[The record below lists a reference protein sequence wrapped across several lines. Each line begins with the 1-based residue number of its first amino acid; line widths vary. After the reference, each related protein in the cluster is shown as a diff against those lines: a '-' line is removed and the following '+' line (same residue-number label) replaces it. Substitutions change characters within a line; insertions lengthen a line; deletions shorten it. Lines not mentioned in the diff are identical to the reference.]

1 MVAEAFGENPSL
13 SREDALLSGR
23 VAVLYTLSHYYLFL
37 PFVALCMTAALLQ
50 TNANLVY
57 MALPIPLQIAAAL
70 CGNRLKT
77 AYDHRGNND
86 DPALWARR
94 ATVFSGIIGAIW
106 GLGAVL
112 WFDWSSFSA
121 EAYLVLAYLGMSAT
135 EFIARAAYR
144 PAYLAHAIP
153 SLGPLATM
161 LALQGGLY
169 QLLSALL
176 LIFFGGVL
184 YFYGETLGRLLD
196 QTILL
201 RHDNAQ
207 LILRLNEEKH
217 SAEASR
223 DAAQASER
231 AKSTFIS
238 NVSHEL
244 RTPLN
249 AILGMAQLLE
259 RSDLEKAQRDHVK
272 VLLEAGR
279 GLKTLLDDIIALASR
294 NDESPAA
301 PEEGCDAAQAARTV
315 ARLLQ
320 PNAWEKRLR
329 LSVNVASGLPRVA
342 VDPRL
347 LRRVLLKLIGNA
359 IKFTERGNVEIALDA
374 ITGTQQNPMV
384 RFVIVDTGPGIP
396 GHLLNSIFLPFAK
409 GEDSYSVRRGGAGVG
424 LSVAK
429 RLIESVG
436 GSIGVESE
444 LGMGASFWITV
455 PATQTQATEE
465 DDEVEGSA
473 APSGLTL
480 LAFVTR
486 SDREVLDPLLTPF
499 GNRITFVDTLIQA
512 STMSTR
518 GGYDMILATAG
529 SVDVLAA
536 APGQRT
542 PILAL
547 TARDERQPEAAD
559 GVLRWLATPDALY
572 SAIAAVVGEGAR
584 KKAGAKE
591 QGIEAAIDAKAIADL
606 EKTLGFKT
614 LIDILQSYVHT
625 AEELASAIFA
635 ASERQDWSQAGRLA
649 QDFAGAAGGLGLV
662 AIAAAA
668 RSLAQGARDGATANV
683 LSAAADE
690 VLSED
695 RRVREALRRLYP
707 DLSA

>member
-1 MVAEAFGENPSL
+1 
-13 SREDALLSGR
+13 
-23 VAVLYTLSHYYLFL
+23 VLYTLSHHYLFL

-50 TNANLVY
+50 ANANLVY

-77 AYDHRGNND
+77 AYDRRGND

-94 ATVFSGIIGAIW
+94 ATIFSGIVGAIW

-176 LIFFGGVL
+176 LIFFGGAL

-201 RHDNAQ
+201 RNDNAQ
-207 LILRLNEEKH
+207 LIVRLNEEKR
-217 SAEASR
+217 SAEATR
-223 DAAQASER
+223 DAAQASELV
-231 AKSTFIS
+231 KSTFIS
-238 NVSHEL
+238 NISHEL

-279 GLKTLLDDIIALASR
+279 GLKTLLDDIIALTSQS
-294 NDESPAA
+294 DESTAA

-374 ITGTQQNPMV
+374 IAGAQQNPMV

-396 GHLLNSIFLPFAK
+396 GHLLNSIFLPFGK
-409 GEDSYSVRRGGAGVG
+409 GDDSYSARRASAGVG

-444 LGMGASFWITV
+444 PGMGASFWITV
-455 PATQTQATEE
+455 PATQTQATDE

-473 APSGLTL
+473 APSGLAL
-480 LAFVTR
+480 LAFVDR

-499 GNRITFVDTLIQA
+499 GNRITFVDTLVQA

-542 PILAL
+542 PILGL

-559 GVLRWLATPDALY
+559 GVLRWPATSDALY
-572 SAIAAVVGEGAR
+572 SAITAVIGEGAR

-591 QGIEAAIDAKAIADL
+591 HGIDAAIDAKAIADL

-683 LSAAADE
+683 LSAAADQ

-695 RRVREALRRLYP
+695 RRVREALHRLYP

>member
-1 MVAEAFGENPSL
+1 M
-13 SREDALLSGR
+13 
-23 VAVLYTLSHYYLFL
+23 
-37 PFVALCMTAALLQ
+37 
-50 TNANLVY
+50 
-57 MALPIPLQIAAAL
+57 
-70 CGNRLKT
+70 
-77 AYDHRGNND
+77 
-86 DPALWARR
+86 
-94 ATVFSGIIGAIW
+94 
-106 GLGAVL
+106 GAVL

-201 RHDNAQ
+201 RNDNAQ
-207 LILRLNEEKH
+207 LIVRLNEEKR
-217 SAEASR
+217 SAEATR

-231 AKSTFIS
+231 AKSRFIS
-238 NVSHEL
+238 NISHEL

-279 GLKTLLDDIIALASR
+279 GLKTLLDDIIALASQS
-294 NDESPAA
+294 DESPAA

-374 ITGTQQNPMV
+374 IASAQQNPMV
-384 RFVIVDTGPGIP
+384 RFVIMDTGPGIP
-396 GHLLNSIFLPFAK
+396 GHLLNSIFLPFGK
-409 GEDSYSVRRGGAGVG
+409 GDDSYSARRASAGVG

-444 LGMGASFWITV
+444 PGMGASFWITV

-480 LAFVTR
+480 LAFVGR

-499 GNRITFVDTLIQA
+499 GNRITFVDTLVQA

-542 PILAL
+542 LILAL
-547 TARDERQPEAAD
+547 TARDERRPEAAD
-559 GVLRWLATPDALY
+559 GVLRWPATPDALY
-572 SAIAAVVGEGAR
+572 SAITAVIGEGAR

-591 QGIEAAIDAKAIADL
+591 QVIDAAIDAKAIADL